1 MRAAIAGTIT
11 ICLLLAFVI
20 ACAENVP
27 SSMPTQVAP
36 TSVTGTITYRE
47 RIALS
52 PNAVVEVKLSDV
64 SLQDAPSVTIEEL
77 TIRDPGQVPISF
89 EIEYDPD
96 DIDERFTYSIQVRIM
111 EGDDLAFIND
121 TAYDVITRDNP
132 RHVDMVLGRVGWDP
146 GEPAPPS
153 ETMVFTLAPIES
165 VDVVVSESDPKE
177 YSLRIVS
184 GLPSGCVTF
193 DGYEVDLEGTTFVV
207 NVVNLQPSGPVA
219 CTADYRTHEFEI
231 DLGRG
236 LTPGESYTVIVNGE
250 VTNSFR
256 VRDDRTGSW
265 VLETSPIESVE
276 VVKSETDPLAYSLNV
291 HSVLPQGSTCSVFN
305 GYDISRLSHDTIEV
319 NVTHLKIAPGQLV
332 PCTADLP
339 SVITEIPLGS
349 DFVPG
354 GQYSVIVND
363 QTATFAAGSTTFEIG
378 PCRMTRA
385 VALPI
390 EFEYRG
396 TIPTG
401 FDGINTAGCTF
412 TKPVETVTVVITG
425 PASHTE
431 VFTLI
436 DPGTEVA
443 FPLPEGTPSR
453 TTREIVPP
461 GTYKR
466 EMTVTSV
473 DGETLLISDQPGVLP
488 TVTILDPER

>member
-20 ACAENVP
+20 ACAENAP

-77 TIRDPGQVPISF
+77 IIRDPGQVPISF

-121 TAYDVITRDNP
+121 TAYEVITRDNP
-132 RHVDMVLGRVGWDP
+132 RHVDMVLVRVGGDP

-207 NVVNLQPSGPVA
+207 NVVNLQPSGPG
-219 CTADYRTHEFEI
+219 CMYS
-231 DLGRG
+231 G
-236 LTPGESYTVIVNGE
+236 LP
-250 VTNSFR
+250 
-256 VRDDRTGSW
+256 
-265 VLETSPIESVE
+265 
-276 VVKSETDPLAYSLNV
+276 
-291 HSVLPQGSTCSVFN
+291 
-305 GYDISRLSHDTIEV
+305 
-319 NVTHLKIAPGQLV
+319 
-332 PCTADLP
+332 
-339 SVITEIPLGS
+339 
-349 DFVPG
+349 
-354 GQYSVIVND
+354 
-363 QTATFAAGSTTFEIG
+363 
-378 PCRMTRA
+378 
-385 VALPI
+385 
-390 EFEYRG
+390 
-396 TIPTG
+396 
-401 FDGINTAGCTF
+401 
-412 TKPVETVTVVITG
+412 
-425 PASHTE
+425 HT
-431 VFTLI
+431 
-436 DPGTEVA
+436 
-443 FPLPEGTPSR
+443 
-453 TTREIVPP
+453 
-461 GTYKR
+461 
-466 EMTVTSV
+466 
-473 DGETLLISDQPGVLP
+473 
-488 TVTILDPER
+488 